1 VVKWFLSS
9 MNEQSD
15 LRRRARHISLRFLF
29 IVIALTPLV
38 FAIYQERHQLLE
50 IFREVNWLAFSV
62 GQLLLIPIML
72 LVGTIPWASLHKLD
86 IQFSYAKATRIY
98 FFTQILKY
106 LPGGF
111 WAFPGRMTVYR
122 VLGVNRA
129 KAIISVFRETT
140 AIFLGAAA
148 IGVLGLLGG
157 LSLSSTLRFAI
168 GFGILASSIAIF
180 LTQMPWFWRFLSSFQ
195 FFKTTTLTVYTEV
208 DPQEIN
214 LAWLPP
220 ALLGSMAFYLL
231 FGIPFRQI
239 AIAVY
244 PEASALSW
252 FEASSIFGLAWCAG
266 FVVVIVPAG
275 IGVRESA
282 LAFLL
287 ANVMPV
293 GAALSLALLARLVWV
308 LAEGFWILVSM
319 IWFGKKTDLFWEA
332 IRQFRE

>member
-1 VVKWFLSS
+1 
-9 MNEQSD
+9 MNEQPNEQRSVRNIG
-15 LRRRARHISLRFLF
+15 LRLLF
-29 IVIALTPLV
+29 ITIALSPL
-38 FAIYQERHQLLE
+38 AYSIYREWSQLLE
-50 IFREVNWLAFSV
+50 ALREVNWLTFSI
-62 GQLLLIPIML
+62 GQLLLLPIML
-72 LVGTIPWASLHKLD
+72 LVGTIPWASLHHLG
-86 IQFSYAKATRIY
+86 IQFSYAKATKIY

-122 VLGVNRA
+122 LLGVDRA
-129 KAIISVFRETT
+129 KAIVSVFRETT
-140 AIFLGAAA
+140 AVFLGAAA

-157 LSLSSTLRFAI
+157 LPLSKTLTNAI
-168 GFGILASSIAIF
+168 GFGILASGFAIF
-180 LTQMPWFWRFLSSFQ
+180 LTQLPWFWRMLSSFRL
-195 FFKTTTLTVYTEV
+195 FKTSALTAYAEV
-208 DPQEIN
+208 DTQEIN

-244 PEASALSW
+244 PNATTLTWLEAT
-252 FEASSIFGLAWCAG
+252 SIFALAWCAG

-282 LAFLL
+282 LVFLL

-293 GAALSLALLARLVWV
+293 GAALSLALLARLIWV
-308 LAEGFWILVSM
+308 LAEGFWILMAMV
-319 IWFGKKTDLFWEA
+319 WFGKETELSWEA
-332 IRQFRE
+332 IRQFGE